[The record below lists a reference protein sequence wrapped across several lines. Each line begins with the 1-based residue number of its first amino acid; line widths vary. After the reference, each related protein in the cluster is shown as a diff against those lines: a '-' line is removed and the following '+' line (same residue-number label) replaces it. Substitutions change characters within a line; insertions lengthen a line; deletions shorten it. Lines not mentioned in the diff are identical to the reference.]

1 MAAPTVSAALDKP
14 VYEPGETMTLTV
26 TYGDPDHDVATQ
38 TIKVT
43 DSAGTET
50 VVTTTAVVDPLT
62 VAVTDPERTFT
73 KVSDNGQV
81 AVFTAV
87 A

>member
-1 MAAPTVSAALDKP
+1 MAAPTVTAALDKQ

-26 TYGDPDHDVATQ
+26 TYGDADHDVATQ
-38 TIKVT
+38 TITVE
-43 DSAGTET
+43 DSAGTQT

-62 VAVTDPERTFT
+62 VTVTDPDRTWT
-73 KVSDNGQV
+73 QQTNNGQV
-81 AVFTAV
+81 AVYTAV

>member
-1 MAAPTVSAALDKP
+1 MAAPTVAASLDAAT
-14 VYEPGETMTLTV
+14 YAPGATMTLTV

-38 TIKVT
+38 TITVR

-62 VAVTDPERTFT
+62 LTVTDPDRTWT
-73 KVSDNGQV
+73 AVSNNGAV
-81 AVFTAV
+81 AVYTAT